1 MSGATPLT
9 PVKHERL
16 TLRPSNGWRA
26 LDLREIVRFKDL
38 LFVLAGRDLKLRY
51 KQTALGITWVVLQ
64 PLLAAGIFSFVFGVV
79 AGLKSSSAAVPY
91 FVFSFS
97 GLLAWNTFGATLAKS
112 SVCMTGN
119 AHLVSKV
126 YFPRLVLPL
135 SITLSTLVDLLI
147 ALVLMAVLMAIYR
160 IAPGWPILMLPL
172 WTGLIVLMA
181 LGLGLIAASLTVSYR
196 DVQYLLPVMIPFLM
210 YASPVAYEV
219 SHLPEQYRTAY
230 LLVNP
235 LAALIEGFRWS
246 LLAGAPGSAAPQ
258 WGFVGYSALMTL
270 LTLLTGAAVFRRL
283 ERRFAD
289 VI

>member
-1 MSGATPLT
+1 MSASTTLPSK
-9 PVKHERL
+9 VERV

-26 LDLREIVRFKDL
+26 LDLREIARFKDL

-79 AGLKSSSAAVPY
+79 AGLKSSSTAVPY
-91 FVFSFS
+91 FVFSFA
-97 GLLAWNTFGATLAKS
+97 GLLAWNTFGSTLAKTG
-112 SVCMTGN
+112 VCMTGN

-135 SITLSTLVDLLI
+135 SITLSTLVDLAI
-147 ALVLMAVLMAIYR
+147 ALVLMAVMLVAYR
-160 IAPGWPILMLPL
+160 VPLSWPIITLPL

-210 YASPVAYEV
+210 YASPVAYEI

-230 LLVNP
+230 MLLNP
-235 LAALIEGFRWS
+235 LASLIEGFRWS
-246 LLAGAPGSAAPQ
+246 LLAGAAGTAEPQ
-258 WGFVGYSALMTL
+258 WGFVAYSALMTL
-270 LTLLTGAAVFRRL
+270 LVLLAGAAVFRRL